1 MERENDLIIR
11 LKVRSQ
17 QSDGGKVSGAFL
29 MNDLVVKRGLF
40 RRKRPAV

>member
-1 MERENDLIIR
+1 MERENAIIIR

-17 QSDGGKVSGAFL
+17 QSDGGKVSAAFL
-29 MNDLVVKRGLF
+29 KNDPVVKRGLF